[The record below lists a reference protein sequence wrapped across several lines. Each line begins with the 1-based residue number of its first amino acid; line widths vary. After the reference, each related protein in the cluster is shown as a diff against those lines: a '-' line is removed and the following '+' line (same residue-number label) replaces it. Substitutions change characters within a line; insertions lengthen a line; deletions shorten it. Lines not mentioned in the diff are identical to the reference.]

1 IIQVDERLGQY
12 WENERL
18 LLIKESITKANP
30 MKHVDAKNMEKI
42 EPLPPIQ
49 NDTVEQNNSLETDSE
64 QQHIVSLDDY
74 KDHKS
79 EHETKLV

>member
-1 IIQVDERLGQY
+1 IIQVDERLGRF

-18 LLIKESITKANP
+18 LLIKESVTKANP
-30 MKHVDAKNMEKI
+30 MKHIDAENMKKI
-42 EPLPPIQ
+42 EPLPPMQ
-49 NDTVEQNNSLETDSE
+49 KDTMEQNNSLETHGE

-74 KDHKS
+74 KEHKS